1 MKVNK
6 DVNLVPARYRNLVL
20 AELEALGLDADG
32 NQMKVL
38 STGKSHQKERRTDV
52 LFDGKKED
60 KNFIL

>member
-1 MKVNK
+1 MIIAGRRICNEENK

-38 STGKSHQKERRTDV
+38 ST
-52 LFDGKKED
+52 
-60 KNFIL
+60 